1 MSATRTGSFPIG
13 FRSTGNLADE
23 FDEHV
28 QWVKDNGFVGIDC
41 GGIDPQTIK
50 KVLDAGLRVGSV
62 DFPQPWEA
70 LVSPDDA
77 KRKDAAKKTSE
88 YIQTVA
94 ALGVRNFFYIVMPE
108 KPELERAENLKY
120 TAESLG
126 SICDDIKSTG
136 AKIVLEG
143 WPAGYPYY
151 AVLACTPEGYRA
163 VFDAVGSDV
172 LAVNFDASH
181 LIRMGIDPVR
191 FCEEFVGRIEHVHA
205 KDTELFEE
213 AIYQYGHV
221 QPPTLPPKPHG
232 YGDHNWRYT
241 IPGHGLAPWPRLF
254 AILRGNGYEGMVS
267 IELEDENF
275 TGSKEA
281 RQQGLIAS
289 RDFLI
294 HA

>member
-1 MSATRTGSFPIG
+1 MSITRTGSYPIG
-13 FRSTGNLADE
+13 FRSTGNFADN

-28 QWVKDNGFVGIDC
+28 QWVKDNDFAGIDV
-41 GGIDPQTIK
+41 GAIEPQLIK
-50 KVLDAGLRVGSV
+50 RVLDTGLQVGSV
-62 DFPQPWEA
+62 DFPQPWVD
-70 LVSPDDA
+70 LVSPDA
-77 KRKDAAKKTSE
+77 SHRKEATEKTSR
-88 YIQTVA
+88 YIQEVA

-108 KPELERAENLKY
+108 CPELERSENLGY
-120 TAESLG
+120 AAESLG
-126 SICDDIKSTG
+126 KICEDISSTG

-172 LAVNFDASH
+172 LAVNFDPSH
-181 LIRMGIDPVR
+181 LVRMGIDPVR
-191 FCEEFVGRIEHVHA
+191 FCQEFVDRISHVHA
-205 KDTELFEE
+205 KDTELFQE
-213 AIYQYGHV
+213 AIYQYGNV
-221 QPPTLPPKPHG
+221 QPPTLPPEPHA

-241 IPGHGLAPWPRLF
+241 IPGHGVAPWSRMLS
-254 AILRGNGYEGMVS
+254 ILHDKGYEGMVS

-275 TGSKEA
+275 MGED
-281 RQQGLIAS
+281 RQLGLIAS